1 MTKHLTCRPA
11 PVEPAVSA
19 AEYICREDVPD
30 VYGPILGVL
39 GLTAEQVLVHG
50 VWFTGHDV
58 EVLALVPVEGVE
70 PIDHEGIWVWPVS
83 VPIFSDAEVAAL

>member
-1 MTKHLTCRPA
+1 MTLYVSCKPA
-11 PVEPAVSA
+11 PIEPYVST
-19 AEYICREDVPD
+19 AEYIRREDLPD
-30 VYGPILGVL
+30 AYRPILDLL
-39 GLTAEQVLVHG
+39 GLTPEQVLAHG

-58 EVLALVPVEGVE
+58 EVLARVPVEGVE